1 MAEDAVRL
9 SGQELRLLRALA
21 EGRSIRLASTHRLRF
36 EMLGLV
42 HDGWRGLTLTPLG
55 LRRSRQPASD
65 DEPPPVAAPSPRDR
79 LGRRKANRRLS
90 PF

>member
-1 MAEDAVRL
+1 MTDGTVRL
-9 SGQELRLLRALA
+9 SRHELSLLRALA
-21 EGRSIRLASTHRLRF
+21 EGRHIRIPSTHRLRF

-42 HDGWRGLTLTPLG
+42 HDGSRGLTLTPLG
-55 LRRSRQPASD
+55 LRCSRQAEIDEEPKPAA
-65 DEPPPVAAPSPRDR
+65 AAPPRDR

>member
-1 MAEDAVRL
+1 MADGAIRL

-21 EGRSIRLASTHRLRF
+21 EGRQVHMVSAHRLRF

-42 HDGWRGLTLTPLG
+42 RDGSRGLTLTPLG
-55 LRRSRQPASD
+55 LRRSREPASD
-65 DEPPPVAAPSPRDR
+65 DEPVLPAASTPRDR